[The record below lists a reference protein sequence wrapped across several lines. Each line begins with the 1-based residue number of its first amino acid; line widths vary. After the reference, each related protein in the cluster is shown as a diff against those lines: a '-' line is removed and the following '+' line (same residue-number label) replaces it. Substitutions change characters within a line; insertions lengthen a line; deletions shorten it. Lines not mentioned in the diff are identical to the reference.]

1 MNGTSFNEMIEPYLD
16 DDLDTASTEMFEAEL
31 AKNADLSRSLDQAL
45 ALREAM
51 ASLPRYRLPARRA
64 AQIDAQ
70 TWQHTRRWP
79 AMAAIAATLVV
90 AVMLVM
96 LTERTPPVA
105 DQIDM
110 AQADPTQQEL
120 EQAREDIAVALAY
133 LDHAGD
139 VMGREVGTLW
149 VDQGIK
155 RPVNAGMR
163 EVPGKGRAGE
173 TRS

>member
-16 DDLDTASTEMFEAEL
+16 DDLDPASTGMFEAEL
-31 AKNADLSRSLDQAL
+31 AINADLARSLDQAL
-45 ALREAM
+45 ALKDAM
-51 ASLPRYRLPARRA
+51 ASLPRYRLPAHRA
-64 AQIDAQ
+64 AHIDAQ
-70 TWQHTRRWP
+70 TWQQPRRWP
-79 AMAAIAATLVV
+79 AMVAIAACLVV
-90 AVMLVM
+90 AVLMVMLVD
-96 LTERTPPVA
+96 RTPIPSSQGVVA
-105 DQIDM
+105 G
-110 AQADPTQQEL
+110 ADPTQQEL

-155 RPVNAGMR
+155 RPVNAGIR
-163 EVPGKGRAGE
+163 EVPGNVRFGE